1 MTELEK
7 ITKQRDIMHRGLNQI
22 DDYFEYMNESKRDRD
37 RVQAILNRVTDSLV
51 KLEKES

>member
-22 DDYFEYMNESKRDRD
+22 DDYFEYMNESERDRD
-37 RVQAILNRVTDSLV
+37 RVLSILNSVTNALV